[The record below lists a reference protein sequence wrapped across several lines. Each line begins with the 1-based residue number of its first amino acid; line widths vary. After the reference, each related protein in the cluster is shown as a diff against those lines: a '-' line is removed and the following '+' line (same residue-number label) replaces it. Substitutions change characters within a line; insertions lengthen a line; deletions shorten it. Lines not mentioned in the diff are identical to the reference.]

1 MNVFDSVQFTWRALS
16 HARLRTAL
24 MLLAMAIGV
33 ASVIV
38 LTALG
43 EGARNYVSEQFSSM
57 GTNLLIVLPGRTET
71 TGGSPSTFIGET
83 PRDLTLD
90 DALALTRSSLVK
102 NIAPIVVGA
111 APVSRG
117 NLNREVPIFGTSA
130 ALADIQSLEIAKGK
144 FLPDN
149 AISQAVPVCVIG
161 ATVKKELFANKPVLG
176 KWLRIGDRRF
186 RVIGVLES
194 KGTTVGMNMDDIVFI
209 PVKSAQALFNA
220 SSLFRIFVT
229 TRHAD
234 SIEQSKLRILEII
247 KQRHQGEEDITII
260 TQDALLSTFNNIFK
274 TLTLSVSGI
283 AAISLFVAGILVMNV
298 MLISVSQRTSEIGLF
313 KALGAPPK
321 QIRNLFLS
329 EAVFLSL
336 LGACVG
342 VIIGHLGSYGLTQ
355 AYPAVNFSAPW
366 WANLAAFGVALV
378 AGIVFGVSPANR
390 AAQLNPVQ
398 ALSRR

>member
-1 MNVFDSVQFTWRALS
+1 MGLFDGIQFTLRALS
-16 HARLRTAL
+16 YARLRTVL

-43 EGARNYVSEQFSSM
+43 EGARNYVSDQFSSM

-90 DALALTRSSLVK
+90 DAIALTRSSLIK
-102 NIAPIVVGA
+102 NIAPLVIGA
-111 APVSRG
+111 APVSHRS
-117 NLNREVPIFGTSA
+117 LEREVPVIGTSTNFA
-130 ALADIQSLEIAKGK
+130 EIQNLQMAKGR

-149 AISQAVPVCVIG
+149 ALSQATPVCVIG
-161 ATVKKELFANKPVLG
+161 ATVKKELFSNQPVLG

-186 RVIGVLES
+186 RVIGVIQS
-194 KGTTVGMNMDDIVFI
+194 KGHSIGMDMDDMVFI
-209 PVKSAQALFNA
+209 PVKSAQTLFNT

-229 TRHAD
+229 TR
-234 SIEQSKLRILEII
+234 SSETIKQSKSRILEIL

-260 TQDALLSTFNNIFK
+260 TQDALLSTFNNIFNA
-274 TLTLSVSGI
+274 LTLAVTGI

-329 EAVFLSL
+329 EAVFLSI
-336 LGACVG
+336 LGALVG
-342 VIIGHLGSYGLTQ
+342 VIIGHLGSFGLTQ
-355 AYPAVNFSAPW
+355 AYPEINFTAPW

-378 AGIVFGVSPANR
+378 SGIVFGVSPANR
-390 AAQLNPVQ
+390 AARLDPVL
-398 ALSRR
+398 ALSGR

>member
-1 MNVFDSVQFTWRALS
+1 MNLVDGIQFTWRALS
-16 HARLRTAL
+16 HARLRTLL

-57 GTNLLIVLPGRTET
+57 GTNLLIVIPGRAET

-102 NIAPIVVGA
+102 NIAPFVVGA
-111 APVSRG
+111 APVSHS
-117 NLNREVPIFGTSA
+117 NLSREVPIFGSSA
-130 ALADIQSLEIAKGK
+130 ALADIQTLELSKGK

-149 AISQAVPVCVIG
+149 AISQAIPVCVIG
-161 ATVKKELFANKPVLG
+161 STVKKELFGNNPVLG

-186 RVIGVLES
+186 RVIGVLKS
-194 KGTTVGMNMDDIVFI
+194 KGTTIGMDMDDMVII

-234 SIEQSKLRILEII
+234 SIEQSKLRILEIL
-247 KQRHQGEEDITII
+247 KQRHQGEEDITVI

-329 EAVFLSL
+329 EAVFLSV
-336 LGACVG
+336 LGAFVG

-355 AYPAVNFSAPW
+355 VYPTVNFTAPW
-366 WANLAAFGVALV
+366 WANLAAFAVALV
-378 AGIVFGVSPANR
+378 AGIIFGVSPANR
-390 AAQLNPVQ
+390 AAQLDPVQ